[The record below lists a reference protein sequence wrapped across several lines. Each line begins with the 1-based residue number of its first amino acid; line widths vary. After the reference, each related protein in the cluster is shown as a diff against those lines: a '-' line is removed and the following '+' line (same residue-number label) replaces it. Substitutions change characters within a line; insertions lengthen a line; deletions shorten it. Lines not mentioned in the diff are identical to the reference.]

1 MNKMTNSIKK
11 NNYSRQKHYINLL
24 LMKKPKNNNEA
35 KIKNGAKLELL
46 HKPKK
51 SVNMQCFNTSLEKI
65 SKALDKNSF
74 HSTIHKINNFKDF
87 SNEIKKT
94 KMKIKKN
101 IYPKIS
107 KVTSSFCKE
116 NKKSNNDPL
125 YLFKGGTTNRNNFFR
140 KKESSIE
147 KDNFSSL
154 TQRQQFIDKLNK
166 QRIFN
171 SAKEKNNS
179 FLKNNKKNNLY
190 LRIME
195 NRKKRESR
203 NNRYISPNNNNNNNN
218 NINSNY
224 LVTEVSDKKKKKIN
238 VNYSLLNRKKLKN
251 STNNSINKEKKKTP
265 DIIKKNYINHNS
277 LNIYHSIKKNKN
289 SHESIRIKSLV
300 LDLDETL
307 IFTSFQPLINSD
319 ICFEI
324 DLGIDEQNNSKA
336 KNSKIYSLRKM
347 PKISKTIYLSKRPYL
362 ELFLSE
368 LYPFYEIC
376 VFSASSE
383 KYASPIIDIIDTKKV
398 ITKKFFRKDCL
409 HLNNSETFSYIKDL
423 EKIDKNYNDII
434 IIDDNVSSFV
444 LQKENGIPIKSWR
457 GDQEDIELLKLIP
470 ILKNLSGFYDVRTEI
485 KQFVIN
491 RTFIWFQG
499 IKWLLNNCLSY
510 TYMKEIIEVMK
521 IDQIPI
527 ADKLFHY
534 FTEDKVNNSI
544 NSNNNDSYI
553 GKNFNKM
560 NINSFSLKQNNL
572 QNLNLNK
579 KQKNSIE
586 KRKRGKS
593 ANFNNVNDNK
603 QINNLKF
610 NINNNEIKR
619 KSKSKINNHIFN
631 RRKNRSKSA
640 FQNKDLESEK
650 CITNKIL
657 ENLKKKRL
665 KIKNIKNLKK
675 NNNDIYIFK
684 RRKNS
689 YSISYN

>member
-11 NNYSRQKHYINLL
+11 KNYFKQKHYINLL

-35 KIKNGAKLELL
+35 KIKNGVKLELH

-51 SVNMQCFNTSLEKI
+51 SVNMQCINTSFEKF
-65 SKALDKNSF
+65 SRTLDKNSI

-87 SNEIKKT
+87 SNEIKKN
-94 KMKIKKN
+94 KMKIKN
-101 IYPKIS
+101 NLYNKIS
-107 KVTSSFCKE
+107 NVTSSFCKE
-116 NKKSNNDPL
+116 NKKNNNDSL
-125 YLFKGGTTNRNNFFR
+125 FFFKGGTTNRNYFFR
-140 KKESSIE
+140 KKESLIE

-195 NRKKRESR
+195 NSKKRQSR
-203 NNRYISPNNNNNNNN
+203 NIRYISPNNNNNN
-218 NINSNY
+218 INSKY

-238 VNYSLLNRKKLKN
+238 DNYSLLNRKKLKN
-251 STNNSINKEKKKTP
+251 SVNNSLNKEKKKTP
-265 DIIKKNYINHNS
+265 DIIKRNYANQNS
-277 LNIYHSIKKNKN
+277 LNICHSIKKKKN
-289 SHESIRIKSLV
+289 INDSIKIKSLV

-319 ICFEI
+319 ICLEI
-324 DLGIDEQNNSKA
+324 DLSIEEQNNSKA
-336 KNSKIYSLRKM
+336 KNNKIYSLRKV

-398 ITKKFFRKDCL
+398 ITKKFFREDCL

-423 EKIDKNYNDII
+423 EIIDKNYNDIV

-457 GDQEDIELLKLIP
+457 GDKEDIELLKLIP

-485 KQFVIN
+485 NQFVIN

-544 NSNNNDSYI
+544 SSNNNDSYI
-553 GKNFNKM
+553 GKRINTM
-560 NINSFSLKQNNL
+560 NINNLTLNQYKNL
-572 QNLNLNK
+572 QNLNINK

-593 ANFNNVNDNK
+593 ANFNNVNDSK

-610 NINNNEIKR
+610 KINNNEIKQ

>member
-1 MNKMTNSIKK
+1 
-11 NNYSRQKHYINLL
+11 
-24 LMKKPKNNNEA
+24 
-35 KIKNGAKLELL
+35 
-46 HKPKK
+46 
-51 SVNMQCFNTSLEKI
+51 
-65 SKALDKNSF
+65 
-74 HSTIHKINNFKDF
+74 
-87 SNEIKKT
+87 
-94 KMKIKKN
+94 
-101 IYPKIS
+101 
-107 KVTSSFCKE
+107 
-116 NKKSNNDPL
+116 
-125 YLFKGGTTNRNNFFR
+125 
-140 KKESSIE
+140 
-147 KDNFSSL
+147 
-154 TQRQQFIDKLNK
+154 
-166 QRIFN
+166 
-171 SAKEKNNS
+171 
-179 FLKNNKKNNLY
+179 
-190 LRIME
+190 
-195 NRKKRESR
+195 
-203 NNRYISPNNNNNNNN
+203 
-218 NINSNY
+218 
-224 LVTEVSDKKKKKIN
+224 
-238 VNYSLLNRKKLKN
+238 
-251 STNNSINKEKKKTP
+251 
-265 DIIKKNYINHNS
+265 
-277 LNIYHSIKKNKN
+277 
-289 SHESIRIKSLV
+289 
-300 LDLDETL
+300 
-307 IFTSFQPLINSD
+307 
-319 ICFEI
+319 
-324 DLGIDEQNNSKA
+324 
-336 KNSKIYSLRKM
+336 
-347 PKISKTIYLSKRPYL
+347 
-362 ELFLSE
+362 
-368 LYPFYEIC
+368 

-398 ITKKFFRKDCL
+398 ITKKFFREDCL

-423 EKIDKNYNDII
+423 EKIDKNYNDIV

-457 GDQEDIELLKLIP
+457 GDKEDIELLKLIP

-485 KQFVIN
+485 NQFVIN

-534 FTEDKVNNSI
+534 FTEDKANNSI
-544 NSNNNDSYI
+544 SSNNNDSYI
-553 GKNFNKM
+553 GKRINKM
-560 NINSFSLKQNNL
+560 NINNLSLNQYKNL
-572 QNLNLNK
+572 QNLNINK

-610 NINNNEIKR
+610 KINNNEIKQ
-619 KSKSKINNHIFN
+619 KSKSKINNLIFN